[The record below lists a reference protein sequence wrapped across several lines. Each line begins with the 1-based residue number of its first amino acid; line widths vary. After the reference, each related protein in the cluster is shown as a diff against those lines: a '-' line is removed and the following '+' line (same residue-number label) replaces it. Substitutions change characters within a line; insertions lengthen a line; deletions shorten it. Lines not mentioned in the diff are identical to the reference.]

1 MDFDFTPYFKRYE
14 AIAAQ
19 AEAAFDKIKRDYPE
33 CVKCAKECSD
43 CCHALFDVTFI
54 EALYINHKFIGA
66 FQGAT
71 LDAMLERANRADRL
85 IHKLKR
91 NATKALQSG
100 QEEQAILAQMA
111 EYRVPCPL
119 LNDEKLCDLYHFRPI
134 TCRLYGVPTAI
145 GGQGH
150 TCGLSGFEPG
160 KPYPTVN
167 LDAIQDRLFNLSRE
181 LVAALGSRHI
191 RMGDMVVPL
200 SMALI
205 TAYDEIYLGVG
216 DEEASGATGASDK
229 AGGSE
234 ATGGNQ

>member
-14 AIAAQ
+14 AIVEQ
-19 AEAAFDKIKRDYPE
+19 ADAAFDKIKQDHPE

-54 EALYINHKFIGA
+54 EALYINHKSNTV
-66 FQGAT
+66 FQKAT
-71 LDAMLERANRADRL
+71 LDSLLERANKADRL

-100 QEEQAILAQMA
+100 RDEREILAQMA
-111 EYRVPCPL
+111 EHRVPCPL
-119 LNDEKLCDLYHFRPI
+119 LNDEKLCDLYDFRPI

-150 TCGLSGFEPG
+150 TCGLSAFEPG
-160 KPYPTVN
+160 KAYPTVN
-167 LDAIQDRLFNLSRE
+167 LDAIQDRLFSLSRE

-205 TAYDEIYLGVG
+205 TAYDEAYLGLDG
-216 DEEASGATGASDK
+216 PETSDTSEASDRAAEK
-229 AGGSE
+229 K
-234 ATGGNQ
+234 